1 MALNNKSPPGTP
13 VRAIGYRNPSNLKK
27 NMYALS
33 ASFASYILRY
43 YQNGVMTPK
52 ELYDMYRYSFDM
64 REIENKIR
72 TIEYD
77 EPPRLHKNNPMSFN
91 TFKTMFIQDAI
102 LRPRPHSANASRG
115 QVRRPPL
122 RLNQSSITAPSAQ
135 PPRPH
140 SANASRG
147 QVRRPPLR
155 LNQSSIT
162 APSAQPPRPP
172 RAPRAPRRAHS
183 ARVLGGKIAKT
194 AAEVLMNKVN
204 ARRAAAPKAYK
215 TLLKEGSYRRTQRLK
230 KGGTWPRK
238 PNELSRKYRTQLS

>member
-135 PPRPH
+135 PPRP
-140 SANASRG
+140 
-147 QVRRPPLR
+147 
-155 LNQSSIT
+155 
-162 APSAQPPRPP
+162 P